1 MTLDMAKKGQ
11 RVKIVRIPDAQIR
24 AQTIRFG
31 ILEGETVCC
40 SETIPAGPVIIRKN
54 TQEIALGRG
63 LARMITVA
71 EE

>member
-11 RVKIVRIPDAQIR
+11 KVKIVKIPDAQIK

-31 ILEGETVCC
+31 IFEGETVFCT
-40 SETIPAGPVIIRKN
+40 ETIPAGPVIIRKN

-63 LARMITVA
+63 LARMIKVA
-71 EE
+71 AD